1 MRLCFVFVQRGFVL
15 FVCCIYFL
23 RKVVSHRQSHITNAP
38 YYKYTQFTV
47 SLTLVQGK
55 VLRSVANQSINQRPN
70 NQTQPKQTKYKS
82 PRKTISKLCRQNERH
97 RLGLFTPLVLL
108 PDLCLLLGGEV
119 VGDVEGLADVLGGL
133 ALDHASDGGAGEV
146 EKGLDVHVVSSEDE
160 LKEDLL
166 LDANKVG
173 VPLLDDFAHDG
184 RLEGLLYLVHG
195 GSLVHLAELN
205 NLGED
210 TRLHVG

>member
-1 MRLCFVFVQRGFVL
+1 M
-15 FVCCIYFL
+15 
-23 RKVVSHRQSHITNAP
+23 
-38 YYKYTQFTV
+38 
-47 SLTLVQGK
+47 
-55 VLRSVANQSINQRPN
+55 
-70 NQTQPKQTKYKS
+70 
-82 PRKTISKLCRQNERH
+82 CRQNERH